1 MANRRDNLRHAQEVA
16 NIPREMFLLVIRV
29 QNIRVDANDH
39 RRHGRTSECT
49 VKPAAPA
56 PNIVPVKRLG
66 ERDVGTGI
74 EAFRQLDA
82 LVFQVA
88 IDGKALGRV
97 AEFAEGVFAFV
108 RIGAEAFVDLLLAT
122 VSQVCDPAGGAQT
135 FERVV
140 VGVVVVATV
149 PVDVALDCRD
159 LRTLNADL
167 PARRPGGD
175 CQNAHGIHRF
185 RVEQ

>member
-1 MANRRDNLRHAQEVA
+1 MANRRDDLRHTQEVA

-29 QNIRVDANDH
+29 QNVRVDANDH
-39 RRHGRTSECT
+39 RRHGRTSEGAIET
-49 VKPAAPA
+49 ATPA

-88 IDGKALGRV
+88 IDREALGRV
-97 AEFAEGVFAFV
+97 TEFAEGIFAFV

-149 PVDVALDCRD
+149 PVDVALNGGNLCA
-159 LRTLNADL
+159 LNANL
-167 PARRPGGD
+167 PTRSTGGYRQD
-175 CQNAHGIHRF
+175 AYRIHHF
-185 RVEQ
+185 WVE